1 MPRKALIIGGGVAG
15 PAVALFLKRAGL
27 DVEVFEARS
36 TAEEDAGFF
45 LNLAPNGMNV
55 LKTLG
60 IDRRLEPEGFPAT
73 GIAFFNGVGHQIGA
87 LDNSLDGERYG
98 ARGLVVKRAEL
109 QGALQGEAKRQGI
122 SIAFGKKLRDVEVL
136 GEGGVIVHLE
146 DGTRAQGDLLLCCD
160 GIYSRTRQLVF
171 PDAPKPTYLGMIDC
185 GGFAHLPELRHLSGP
200 QVMTFGKRAFFGYVV
215 KPSGEVYWFSNVPWP
230 REPGRAELSALSNDA
245 WKERLLEL
253 HENDP
258 QPIPRIIRAT
268 PAEAMGKWPLRDLPA
283 LPTWHK
289 GPVCVL
295 GDAAHATSP
304 AAGQGAS
311 MALEDAA
318 VLGKCLRD
326 LPDPE
331 GAFAAFQ
338 SLRQARVEAVVRQAR
353 RNGSRKIPH
362 PVMGWVRDL
371 ALPLFLKLG
380 VREVTQTYA
389 YKIAWDEKVSVQ
401 EHSRIVPTQQ
411 AGEDGSVMR

>member
-1 MPRKALIIGGGVAG
+1 MNAPKRKALIIGCGVAG

-27 DVEVFEARS
+27 HAEVFEARS

-45 LNLAPNGMNV
+45 LNLAPNGIDV

-60 IDRRLEPEGFPAT
+60 LDRRLEPEGFPAT
-73 GIAFFNGVGHQIGA
+73 GITFFNGVGHQIGA

-109 QGALQGEAKRQGI
+109 GGALRGEVERQGVPV
-122 SIAFGKKLRDVEVL
+122 SFDKKLTRVAVL
-136 GEGGVIVHLE
+136 DGQGVVAYFE

-160 GIYSRTRQLVF
+160 GIHSRTRQLVF
-171 PDAPKPTYLGMIDC
+171 PAAPKPAYLGMIDC
-185 GGFAHLPELRHLSGP
+185 GGFAQLPELRHLSGP
-200 QVMTFGKRAFFGYVV
+200 QIMTFGKRAFFGYVV
-215 KPSGEVYWFSNVPWP
+215 KPCGEVYWFSNVPWP
-230 REPGRAELSALSNDA
+230 REPGRDELSALSHDD

-258 QPIPRIIRAT
+258 QPIPRIIEAT
-268 PAEAMGKWPLRDLPA
+268 PAEAMGKWPLRDLPP
-283 LPTWHK
+283 LPVWHK

-326 LPDPE
+326 LPDSE
-331 GAFAAFQ
+331 RAFAAFQ
-338 SLRQARVEAVVRQAR
+338 SLRKARVEAVVQQAR

-371 ALPLFLKLG
+371 ALPFFLKLG
-380 VREVTQTYA
+380 MREAAQMYSYKVVWDQKVR
-389 YKIAWDEKVSVQ
+389 VQ
-401 EHSRIVPTQQ
+401 EHTSDR
-411 AGEDGSVMR
+411 AYAASG

>member
-1 MPRKALIIGGGVAG
+1 MNAPKKALVIGCGVAG
-15 PAVALFLKRAGL
+15 PAIALFLKRAGL
-27 DVEVFEARS
+27 QAEVFEARS
-36 TAEEDAGFF
+36 ATEEDAGFF

-60 IDRRLEPEGFPAT
+60 IDRRLEQGGFPAT
-73 GIAFFNGVGHQIGA
+73 GITFFNRVGHQIGA
-87 LDNSLDGERYG
+87 LDNSLDAERYG

-109 QGALQGEAKRQGI
+109 QGTLRSEVERQGI
-122 SIAFGKKLRDVEVL
+122 PISFDQKLTRVETP
-136 GEGGVIVHLE
+136 GGQGVVAHFE
-146 DGTRAQGDLLLCCD
+146 DGTHAQGDLLLCCD
-160 GIYSRTRQLVF
+160 GIHSRTRQLVF
-171 PDAPKPTYLGMIDC
+171 PDAPKPAYLGMIDC
-185 GGFAHLPELRHLSGP
+185 GGFAYLSELRHLSGP

-230 REPGRAELSALSNDA
+230 EEPGRDELSAVSNDA

-253 HENDP
+253 HAHDP

-268 PAEAMGKWPLRDLPA
+268 PAEAMGRWPLRDLPA
-283 LPTWHK
+283 LPIWHE

-326 LPDPE
+326 LPDSE

-338 SLRQARVEAVVRQAR
+338 SLRKARVEAVVRQSR

-371 ALPLFLKLG
+371 SLPLFLKLG
-380 VREVTQTYA
+380 VREATRLYSHKV
-389 YKIAWDEKVSVQ
+389 AWDEKVRAQ
-401 EHSRIVPTQQ
+401 EPTSERTH
-411 AGEDGSVMR
+411 AARG

>member
-1 MPRKALIIGGGVAG
+1 MNAPPRKALISGCGVAG
-15 PAVALFLKRAGL
+15 SAVALFLKRAGL
-27 DVEVFEARS
+27 QVEVFEARS
-36 TAEEDAGFF
+36 AAEEDAGFF

-73 GIAFFNGVGHQIGA
+73 GIIFFNGVGHQIGA
-87 LDNSLDGERYG
+87 LDNSRDGERYG
-98 ARGLVVKRAEL
+98 ARGLIVKRAEL
-109 QGALQGEAKRQGI
+109 QGALRGEVTRQGI
-122 SIAFGKKLRDVEVL
+122 PVSFDKKLTGVETP
-136 GEGGVIVHLE
+136 GGQGVVVHFE
-146 DGTRAQGDLLLCCD
+146 DGTTARGDLLLGCD
-160 GIYSRTRQLVF
+160 GIHSRTRRLVL
-171 PDAPKPTYLGMIDC
+171 PDAPTTAYLGLIDC
-185 GGFAHLPELRHLSGP
+185 GGFAHVPELRHLSGP

-215 KPSGEVYWFSNVPWP
+215 KPSGEAYWFSNVPWP
-230 REPGRAELSALSNDA
+230 QEPERGELAALSNDA

-258 QPIPRIIRAT
+258 QPISRIIEAT
-268 PAEAMGKWPLRDLPA
+268 PAEAMGRWPLRDLPP
-283 LPTWHK
+283 LPIWHS

-304 AAGQGAS
+304 TAGQGAS

-326 LPDPE
+326 LPGSE
-331 GAFAAFQ
+331 EAFAAFQ
-338 SLRQARVEAVVRQAR
+338 NLRKARVEAVVEQAR

-371 ALPLFLKLG
+371 ALPFFLKSG
-380 VREVTQTYA
+380 MQEATRTYG
-389 YKIAWDEKVSVQ
+389 YKIAWDEEVKQQNTSDQTYVA
-401 EHSRIVPTQQ
+401 SR
-411 AGEDGSVMR
+411 